1 MPSQVFVKVNA
12 HYTCVVEERPL
23 YKQLS
28 SAMSCPPP
36 PERSKQ
42 ATLFD
47 LFRGASTSHE
57 HDADHDSQ
65 SVTERQTIE
74 PTAILNRCRPLPLIS
89 QG

>member
-1 MPSQVFVKVNA
+1 MPPQVFAKVNA
-12 HYTCVVEERPL
+12 HYTRVVEERPL

-28 SAMSCPPP
+28 SAMSRPPP

-47 LFRGASTSHE
+47 LFRGASTSRE

-65 SVTERQTIE
+65 SVTE
-74 PTAILNRCRPLPLIS
+74 AADNRTNGDSESLS
-89 QG
+89 SSASDF